1 MYNLKQPVQS
11 EPRASERMASKRSKH
26 SVGSGKQQAKRALGQ
41 IDTDLIPGMKQP
53 EVSGGEAVGS
63 YRTAMNEYRATM
75 SDAVSKSKKPADDYS
90 DLEDN
95 YGEDAVASRPPEYT
109 PRPRL
114 PGDSGKISYDDSA
127 KKLQRESGDE
137 DFIGS
142 VERLAD
148 KYNITTREV
157 YEIIDGESNWTPD
170 SVNSLGYKTLFQF
183 GKDAITDINE
193 FTDANVDYKTI
204 EKLSPSEQVE
214 LYDKHLERWGY
225 DGSVPLAVMQAAPAK
240 AKSLKGKPD
249 STVVYS
255 KNSKEWKANPGWRSK
270 NDGPVTLGSLKGYYG

>member
-1 MYNLKQPVQS
+1 MYEDPKKSL
-11 EPRASERMASKRSKH
+11 ASDRIQRLRTKYA
-26 SVGSGKQQAKRALGQ
+26 VDSGKKQSKEALGGIPNTLQAKKKQRQEPGIGEVA
-41 IDTDLIPGMKQP
+41 DL
-53 EVSGGEAVGS
+53 
-63 YRTAMNEYRATM
+63 YRLAYNQSRQVM
-75 SDAVSKSKKPADDYS
+75 SDAVAKSSSPTNYS

-137 DFIGS
+137 EFIGS

-148 KYNITTREV
+148 KYGITTREV

-183 GKDAITDINE
+183 GEDAITDINR
-193 FTDANVDYKTI
+193 FTDAKVDYATI
-204 EKLSPSEQVE
+204 EKLSPSEQVAV
-214 LYDKHLERWGY
+214 YDKHLERWGY
-225 DGSVPLAVMQAAPAK
+225 DGSVPLAVMQAAPAL
-240 AKSLKGKPD
+240 AKKLKGKSD
-249 STVVYS
+249 SAVIYK
-255 KNSKEWKANPGWRSK
+255 KNSAEWKANPGWRSK